1 MHFKNTH
8 ETAQAIKHM
17 PFKRA
22 ICILENAK
30 EMNEIVAFRNF
41 NHCVG
46 RKAQVKAWGCTQVR
60 WPKKSAGCK
69 VPLKCVVGPA
79 ALTDESTVCCP
90 SFKPYVEFPDAL
102 GAVVRKPLQERGY
115 CIKMCTYH
123 IRLGLTL
130 RSYAVSGR
138 LCWRQCSSIA
148 SSSDPAHS
156 SVQATANSY
165 DYDATS
171 LRLSANWLSS
181 IGGKLERTK
190 EAIKFA
196 AHCDR
201 VGSVEALRAV
211 VELVKGDTQVAKA
224 HPHRVLYFS
233 IHLALILDELD
244 VAKELFELAPTGVH
258 VLATSLRVQLLSRL
272 GRLND
277 ALMQLEY
284 VLNEDV
290 PRFDV
295 KRKIADEAL
304 DELCAAVGIG

>member
-60 WPKKSAGCK
+60 WPKKSAGFLLRLLRSIEVSSLMLSAVLGMRRATQNNK
-69 VPLKCVVGPA
+69 ALDTDLLVIEHIQMQGA
-79 ALTDESTVCCP
+79 AKMRRRTCRAHGRIN
-90 SFKPYVEFPDAL
+90 PYVSFS
-102 GAVVRKPLQERGY
+102 
-115 CIKMCTYH
+115 CHIKVN
-123 IRLGLTL
+123 
-130 RSYAVSGR
+130 VS
-138 LCWRQCSSIA
+138 
-148 SSSDPAHS
+148 
-156 SVQATANSY
+156 
-165 DYDATS
+165 
-171 LRLSANWLSS
+171 
-181 IGGKLERTK
+181 EK
-190 EAIKFA
+190 EE
-196 AHCDR
+196 
-201 VGSVEALRAV
+201 GSVEALRAV

-304 DELCAAVGIG
+304 DELCAAIKVKPNSVIEVWLFSDLSKFLNGNSSLARWSLWGRGGAKGVIFHFLKF

>member
-1 MHFKNTH
+1 
-8 ETAQAIKHM
+8 
-17 PFKRA
+17 
-22 ICILENAK
+22 
-30 EMNEIVAFRNF
+30 
-41 NHCVG
+41 
-46 RKAQVKAWGCTQVR
+46 
-60 WPKKSAGCK
+60 
-69 VPLKCVVGPA
+69 
-79 ALTDESTVCCP
+79 
-90 SFKPYVEFPDAL
+90 
-102 GAVVRKPLQERGY
+102 
-115 CIKMCTYH
+115 MCTYH

-165 DYDATS
+165 NYDATS

-211 VELVKGDTQVAKA
+211 VELLKGDTQVAKA

-304 DELCAAVGIG
+304 DELCAAIKVKPNSVIEMRRFRYLQRLLTKYDRRTKCTINELLNAALFDSFREQQEEHKEKLEEATIEKIIKVWLESQPLAEMREPVQRVVLSRRLCCGYEYREWFWPGLIG